1 MRVLVLNGSP
11 RKHGNTE
18 LLARAFAKGAEEN
31 NEVEVLPVADFDIS
45 PCIGCNY
52 CYVSEGGKCAKRDDM
67 TIIYEKMMKTD
78 MLVLASPVYF
88 YGISAQLKAVIDRLH
103 TPMRETFP
111 VRSMGLLLAG
121 AAELPEMFDSIL
133 TQYRLALSYFKL
145 EDAGKVLVRGV
156 REKGDIEKGVA
167 LSEAFEFGK
176 SIK

>member
-1 MRVLVLNGSP
+1 
-11 RKHGNTE
+11 
-18 LLARAFAKGAEEN
+18 
-31 NEVEVLPVADFDIS
+31 
-45 PCIGCNY
+45 
-52 CYVSEGGKCAKRDDM
+52 
-67 TIIYEKMMKTD
+67 